1 MTRITIP
8 DSVVSIGE
16 TAFRD
21 CTGLTYATIGKN
33 VATIGGSA
41 FWKCTGLTSINIP
54 ASVTSIGNGAFA
66 YCRGLA
72 SITIPDGVAS
82 LGRYTFEG
90 CSSMTNITIPD
101 SVTSIGEDAFYGCD
115 SLTDVYYTGTESQ
128 YAQINVDYGNG
139 EFTSAS
145 IHFIGCAHSYD
156 NACDTTCNVCGEART
171 TSHNYKTVTT
181 KATLSNNGSIDK
193 KCSVCG
199 KVASTTTIRYAKTFS
214 LSATSYVYNGKV
226 KTPTV
231 TVKDSAGKTLKE
243 GTDYTVTYASGRK
256 NAGTYKVTVKMKGN
270 YSGTKTLTFK
280 ILPKAAISTQP
291 KTQKVEVGDTIKFTV
306 KATGTGLKYQWQSS
320 SNGKTWKNCS
330 SSSAA
335 KSTFSF
341 TSKTSHNGNYYRCK
355 VTDSAGNVVY
365 TSTVRAYVLGVTT
378 QPKTQ
383 KVEVGDTIKFTVKA
397 TGTGLKYQWQSSSNG
412 KTWKNC
418 SSSSAKKASFSF
430 TAKTSHDGNYYRCKV
445 TDSAGNTVYTSKV
458 RAYVLGIEEQPVKKT
473 VTKGKTAKFSVE
485 ATGHSLTY
493 PWQYSTD
500 GGKTWKNCSS
510 SSAKKAI
517 FSFTAK
523 TSHTGY
529 YYRCKITD
537 SAKNVIYTSKVK
549 LTVKK

>member
-1 MTRITIP
+1 LYNTPKLDHVIFGGSQVQWYSALE
-8 DSVVSIGE
+8 DQE
-16 TAFRD
+16 T
-21 CTGLTYATIGKN
+21 LSNATIHFN
-33 VATIGGSA
+33 S
-41 FWKCTGLTSINIP
+41 TSKK
-54 ASVTSIGNGAFA
+54 
-66 YCRGLA
+66 
-72 SITIPDGVAS
+72 IT
-82 LGRYTFEG
+82 T
-90 CSSMTNITIPD
+90 
-101 SVTSIGEDAFYGCD
+101 
-115 SLTDVYYTGTESQ
+115 
-128 YAQINVDYGNG
+128 
-139 EFTSAS
+139 
-145 IHFIGCAHSYD
+145 
-156 NACDTTCNVCGEART
+156 
-171 TSHNYKTVTT
+171 KTT
-181 KATLSNNGSIDK
+181 KATLSKNGSIVK
-193 KCSVCG
+193 KCSICG
-199 KVASTTTIRYAKTFS
+199 EVISKTTIKYAKTFS

-330 SSSAA
+330 SSSA
-335 KSTFSF
+335 K
-341 TSKTSHNGNYYRCK
+341 
-355 VTDSAGNVVY
+355 
-365 TSTVRAYVLGVTT
+365 
-378 QPKTQ
+378 
-383 KVEVGDTIKFTVKA
+383 KA
-397 TGTGLKYQWQSSSNG
+397 TFTFTG
-412 KTWKNC
+412 
-418 SSSSAKKASFSF
+418 
-430 TAKTSHDGNYYRCKV
+430 KTSHDGNYYRCKV

-493 PWQYSTD
+493 QWQYSTD

-523 TSHTGY
+523 TSHNGY